1 MATLPTTQRGT
12 AKVLPGRGI
21 IINYVY
27 YWAEAF
33 RDPTIENHNV
43 SVRYDPFDIGTA
55 YAFVK
60 NNWTE
65 CHSEH
70 YVVLQG
76 RSQKEIMLASK
87 ELRRQHQLNPRE
99 RFNLTARK
107 LADFLESAEAEEGC
121 LLQRLRDRES
131 KAVRQN
137 SPALAPHTQP
147 DEMTFQE
154 PQPVNTVS
162 YTHLTLPPICSV

>member
-1 MATLPTTQRGT
+1 M
-12 AKVLPGRGI
+12 LPGRGI

-60 NNWTE
+60 NHWTE

-87 ELRRQHQLNPRE
+87 ELRRQHQLHPRE

-107 LADFLESAEAEEGC
+107 LADFLESAEAEERY

-131 KAVRQN
+131 ESIRQN
-137 SPALAPHTQP
+137 SSALVPNRQP
-147 DEMTFQE
+147 GEMTLEE
-154 PQPVNTVS
+154 PQPANI
-162 YTHLTLPPICSV
+162 TLPMSAPTHAEATAVYGEF